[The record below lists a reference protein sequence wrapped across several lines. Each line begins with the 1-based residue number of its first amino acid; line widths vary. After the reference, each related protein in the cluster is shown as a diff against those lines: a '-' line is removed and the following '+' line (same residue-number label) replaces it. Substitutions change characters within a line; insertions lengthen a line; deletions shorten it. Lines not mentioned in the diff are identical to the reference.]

1 MQSAGADQNGAA
13 DVSQIPSLRRLGH
26 LTYVTVG
33 PARIAACV
41 ILLAQRAAMDPDMA
55 APPQAATQRAL
66 DRLDAAVRLLGSG
79 LAQEQQSLD
88 ITPGADVA
96 PARAAARQALEEL
109 QKHAGC
115 TAGDLADRLRRAPD
129 LSELCLVTL
138 EDRITGY
145 LAKVEED
152 VARIEREMLRRERAD
167 LTRSL
172 RQLENVGRSIEL
184 IAINA
189 GVEAARAGTA
199 GAGLRVIAGEMQ
211 RLSHGM
217 GSFLTDMGRRIRD
230 L

>member
-1 MQSAGADQNGAA
+1 MSK
-13 DVSQIPSLRRLGH
+13 IPSIRRLGH

-41 ILLAQRAAMDPDMA
+41 ILLAQRAAMDPDVA
-55 APPQAATQRAL
+55 TPPQAAAQRAL
-66 DRLDAAVRLLGSG
+66 DRLDAAVRLLQGG
-79 LAQEQQSLD
+79 LAAEQRAVD
-88 ITPGADVA
+88 VTPGADVA
-96 PARAAARQALEEL
+96 PARSAARQALEEL
-109 QKHAGC
+109 QGHAGRD
-115 TAGDLADRLRRAPD
+115 ADALASRLRRAPD
-129 LSELCLVTL
+129 LTQLCLVTL
-138 EDRITGY
+138 EERITDY
-145 LAKVEED
+145 LSKVEDD
-152 VARIEREMLRRERAD
+152 VARIERELLRQERTD

-217 GSFLTDMGRRIRD
+217 GSFLDDMGRRIRD